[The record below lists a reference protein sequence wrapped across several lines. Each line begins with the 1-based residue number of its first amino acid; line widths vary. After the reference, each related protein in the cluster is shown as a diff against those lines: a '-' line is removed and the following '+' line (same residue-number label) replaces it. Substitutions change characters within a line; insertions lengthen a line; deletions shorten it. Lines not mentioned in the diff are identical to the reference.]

1 MNKRGRIAALMLPP
15 TIWLIVLMVIP
26 ILLMALFTFR
36 SSSFGEG
43 RAIFTLDN
51 YREFAASASFQRL
64 LWRSTL
70 TALIVSLYSVVLSY
84 PVAYYLAFRAG
95 SMKVTLLTI
104 LIIPAWTSYL
114 LRILSWKIILG
125 PTGLLNSLLVAT
137 GLTDKALPILLYNR
151 GAVIITL
158 VYAWIPFVAL
168 PIFAALERIDLS
180 LLESAADLGA
190 RPWEAF
196 LRVTLP
202 LSLPGVI
209 VGFLFVFIPTVG
221 EYVTP
226 ALVGGPAGIMYG
238 NIILDQFVR
247 GLNWPL
253 GSLMSMAMLVAVII
267 PLFIASRFVR
277 LNELAGL

>member
-1 MNKRGRIAALMLPP
+1 MNKRGRIAVLMLPP
-15 TIWLIVLMVIP
+15 TIWLIVLMVLP
-26 ILLMALFTFR
+26 IALMAIFTFR

-43 RAIFTLDN
+43 RNIFTVTN
-51 YREFAASASFQRL
+51 YEEFAASASFHRL

-70 TALIVSLYSVVLSY
+70 TALLVSIYSVILSY
-84 PVAYYLAFRAG
+84 PVAYYLAFHAG
-95 SMKVTLLTI
+95 PKKVTLLTI

-125 PTGLLNSLLVAT
+125 PTGLLNSLLVSI
-137 GLTDKALPILLYNR
+137 GLTDQALPVLLYNR

-196 LRVTLP
+196 LRITFP
-202 LSLPGVI
+202 LSIPGVI
-209 VGFLFVFIPTVG
+209 AGFLFVFIPTVG

-226 ALVGGPAGIMYG
+226 ALVGGPSGIMYG

-267 PLFIASRFVR
+267 PLFIASRFIR
-277 LNELAGL
+277 LSELAGL